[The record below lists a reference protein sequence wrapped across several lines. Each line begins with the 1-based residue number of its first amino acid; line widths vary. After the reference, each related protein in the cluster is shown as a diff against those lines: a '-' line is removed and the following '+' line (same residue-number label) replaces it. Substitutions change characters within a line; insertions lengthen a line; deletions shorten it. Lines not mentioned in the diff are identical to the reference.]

1 MFHVDNNSGVAN
13 MPALAPA
20 QSNTTTWFTEGDG
33 QKGISWIGQDW
44 LNILQAELLN
54 ILAEANIQP
63 DKAQLNQLTLSI
75 KAIIAANA
83 FSRKNNLKEIADA
96 GAEAQ
101 RLARGYLG
109 LGTLATKNSLGP
121 GDVNALAKDQN
132 LADLENAGTARNN
145 LDVYSRSE
153 GDNRYLR
160 REQNGADIPD
170 KGAFIDNVGLRE
182 TVNKA
187 ANALPSNGT
196 AVAAN
201 RLANAHT
208 INGVAFDGTQD
219 ITITSGMTEAT
230 ADGRYVSNVQLGAQS
245 YYSPGGNEM
254 SWSYGAPSG
263 CMLSGINVQDTGKSS
278 ADNIGGIY
286 YRPVQIYI
294 GNAWRTVSSV

>member
-1 MFHVDNNSGVAN
+1 
-13 MPALAPA
+13 MP
-20 QSNTTTWFTEGDG
+20 SD
-33 QKGISWIGQDW
+33 
-44 LNILQAELLN
+44 
-54 ILAEANIQP
+54 
-63 DKAQLNQLTLSI
+63 
-75 KAIIAANA
+75 
-83 FSRKNNLKEIADA
+83 
-96 GAEAQ
+96 
-101 RLARGYLG
+101 
-109 LGTLATKNSLGP
+109 
-121 GDVNALAKDQN
+121 
-132 LADLENAGTARNN
+132 
-145 LDVYSRSE
+145 
-153 GDNRYLR
+153 
-160 REQNGADIPD
+160 
-170 KGAFIDNVGLRE
+170 
-182 TVNKA
+182 
-187 ANALPSNGT
+187 GT

-254 SWSYGAPSG
+254 SWSYSAPSG